1 MAMAVAASPPLP
13 MRSIM
18 SSARV
23 ALILVS
29 LGCADP
35 TATSSRPAALPALGS
50 AQQDNSYSI
59 NAADRTVNVTVVRV
73 RGETGEP
80 IHAFL
85 RRMFESADSADARR
99 MVLDL
104 RSLTGSDARLVTP
117 LVGGILRRD
126 RFLRDGG
133 LYVLTGSQSFSRAQN
148 AATLLEQYAH
158 PILIQ

>member
-1 MAMAVAASPPLP
+1 MAVAASPPLS

-23 ALILVS
+23 ALILVA

-35 TATSSRPAALPALGS
+35 TATSSRPAALPAARSG
-50 AQQDNSYSI
+50 QQDNSYSI
-59 NAADRTVNVTVVRV
+59 NGADRTVNVTVVRV
-73 RGETGEP
+73 RGETGES

-85 RRMFESADSADARR
+85 RRMFESADSADTRR

-104 RSLTGSDARLVTP
+104 RSLTGSDARLVAP

-126 RFLRDGG
+126 RFLRQGE
-133 LYVLTGSQSFSRAQN
+133 LYVLTGSQSFAPAQN
-148 AATLLEQYAH
+148 AATLLQQYAY
-158 PILIQ
+158 PIFVR

>member
-1 MAMAVAASPPLP
+1 

-29 LGCADP
+29 LACADP
-35 TATSSRPAALPALGS
+35 TATSSRPAALPATGS

-59 NAADRTVNVTVVRV
+59 NGADRTVNVTVVRV

-104 RSLTGSDARLVTP
+104 RSLTGSDARLLTP
-117 LVGGILRRD
+117 LVGGILKRD
-126 RFLRDGG
+126 RFLREGG
-133 LYVLTGSQSFSRAQN
+133 LNVLTSSQSFSPAQN
-148 AATLLEQYAH
+148 AATLLQQFAR
-158 PILIQ
+158 PIFVR

>member
-1 MAMAVAASPPLP
+1 
-13 MRSIM
+13 M

-35 TATSSRPAALPALGS
+35 TAMSSRRAALPALGS
-50 AQQDNSYSI
+50 AQPDNSYSI
-59 NAADRTVNVTVVRV
+59 NAADRIVNVTFVRV

-85 RRMFESADSADARR
+85 RRMFESADSADARS

-133 LYVLTGSQSFSRAQN
+133 LYVLTGSQSFSPAQN
-148 AATLLEQYAH
+148 AATLLQQYAH
-158 PILIQ
+158 PIFVR

>member
-18 SSARV
+18 SSALV

-73 RGETGEP
+73 RGETDEP

-85 RRMFESADSADARR
+85 RRMFESADSADARM

-104 RSLTGSDARLVTP
+104 RSITGSDARLVTP
-117 LVGGILRRD
+117 LVGGILKRD

-133 LYVLTGSQSFSRAQN
+133 LYVLTGSQSFSPTQN
-148 AATLLEQYAH
+148 AATLLQQYAH

>member
-1 MAMAVAASPPLP
+1 

-35 TATSSRPAALPALGS
+35 TATSSPPAVLQALGS
-50 AQQDNSYSI
+50 AQEDNSYSI
-59 NAADRTVNVTVVRV
+59 NAADRIVNVTVVRM
-73 RGETGEP
+73 RSETGEP

-85 RRMFESADSADARR
+85 WRMFESADSADARR

-117 LVGGILRRD
+117 LVGGILKRD
-126 RFLRDGG
+126 RFLREGG
-133 LYVLTGSQSFSRAQN
+133 LYVLTGSQSFSPAQN
-148 AATLLEQYAH
+148 AATLLQQYAH

>member
-1 MAMAVAASPPLP
+1 
-13 MRSIM
+13 M

-35 TATSSRPAALPALGS
+35 TATSSRPAGLPSAGS
-50 AQQDNSYSI
+50 APQDNSYSI
-59 NAADRTVNVTVVRV
+59 NGADRTVNVTVVRV

-85 RRMFESADSADARR
+85 RRMFESADSLDART
-99 MVLDL
+99 MVVDL

-117 LVGGILRRD
+117 LVGGILKRD

-133 LYVLTGSQSFSRAQN
+133 LYVLTGSKSFFPAQN
-148 AATLLEQYAH
+148 AATLLKHYAH
-158 PILIQ
+158 PILVQ

>member
-1 MAMAVAASPPLP
+1 
-13 MRSIM
+13 M

-35 TATSSRPAALPALGS
+35 TATSSRSAELPALGS
-50 AQQDNSYSI
+50 AQQGNSYSI

-133 LYVLTGSQSFSRAQN
+133 LYVLTGSQSFSPAQN
-148 AATLLEQYAH
+148 AATLLERYAH

>member
-1 MAMAVAASPPLP
+1 
-13 MRSIM
+13 M
-18 SSARV
+18 SSR
-23 ALILVS
+23 
-29 LGCADP
+29 
-35 TATSSRPAALPALGS
+35 RAALPALGS
-50 AQQDNSYSI
+50 AQPDNSYSI
-59 NAADRTVNVTVVRV
+59 NAADRIVNVTFVRV

-85 RRMFESADSADARR
+85 RRMFESADSADARS

-133 LYVLTGSQSFSRAQN
+133 LYVLTGSQSFSPAQN
-148 AATLLEQYAH
+148 AATLLQQYAH
-158 PILIQ
+158 PIFVR

>member
-1 MAMAVAASPPLP
+1 
-13 MRSIM
+13 M
-18 SSARV
+18 SSAWV

-29 LGCADP
+29 LACADP
-35 TATSSRPAALPALGS
+35 TATSSRSAALPALGS

-73 RGETGEP
+73 RGETDEP

-85 RRMFESADSADARR
+85 RRMFQSADSADARR

-117 LVGGILRRD
+117 LVGGILKRD

-133 LYVLTGSQSFSRAQN
+133 LYVLTGSQSFSPAQN
-148 AATLLEQYAH
+148 AATLLQQYAH
-158 PILIQ
+158 PIFVQ

>member
-1 MAMAVAASPPLP
+1 

-59 NAADRTVNVTVVRV
+59 NGADRTVNVTVVRV

-85 RRMFESADSADARR
+85 RRMFESADSLDART
-99 MVLDL
+99 MVVDL

-133 LYVLTGSQSFSRAQN
+133 LYVLTGSQSFSPVQN
-148 AATLLEQYAH
+148 AATLLQAYAR
-158 PILIQ
+158 PIFVR

>member
-1 MAMAVAASPPLP
+1 
-13 MRSIM
+13 M
-18 SSARV
+18 SGARV
-23 ALILVS
+23 ALMLVS

-35 TATSSRPAALPALGS
+35 TATSSRAAALPALGS

-104 RSLTGSDARLVTP
+104 RSITGSDARLVTP

-133 LYVLTGSQSFSRAQN
+133 LYVLTGSQSFSPAQN
-148 AATLLEQYAH
+148 AATLLQQYVH
-158 PILIQ
+158 PILVQ

>member
-1 MAMAVAASPPLP
+1 

-23 ALILVS
+23 ALALVS
-29 LGCADP
+29 LACADP
-35 TATSSRPAALPALGS
+35 TATSSRQAALPALGS

-59 NAADRTVNVTVVRV
+59 NPADRTVNVTVVRV

-99 MVLDL
+99 MALDL

-117 LVGGILRRD
+117 LIGGILKRD

-133 LYVLTGSQSFSRAQN
+133 LYVLTGSQSFSPAQN
-148 AATLLEQYAH
+148 AATLLQEYAR
-158 PILIQ
+158 PIFVR

>member
-1 MAMAVAASPPLP
+1 VAMAVAASPPLP
-13 MRSIM
+13 MRSIT

-23 ALILVS
+23 ALILVL

-35 TATSSRPAALPALGS
+35 TATSSRPAALPAAGS
-50 AQQDNSYSI
+50 AQQDNSYAI
-59 NAADRTVNVTVVRV
+59 NGADRTVNVTVLRV

-85 RRMFESADSADARR
+85 RRMFESADSAGSRR

-117 LVGGILRRD
+117 LVGSILKRD

-133 LYVLTGSQSFSRAQN
+133 LYVLTGSQSFSPAQN
-148 AATLLEQYAH
+148 AATLLQQYAH
-158 PILIQ
+158 PIFVR

>member
-1 MAMAVAASPPLP
+1 MT
-13 MRSIM
+13 SIT

-23 ALILVS
+23 VLILVS

-35 TATSSRPAALPALGS
+35 TATSSRPAALPAPGS

-117 LVGGILRRD
+117 LVGGILKRD

-133 LYVLTGSQSFSRAQN
+133 LYVLTASQTFSPAQN
-148 AATLLEQYAH
+148 AAALLQQYAH
-158 PILIQ
+158 PILVL

>member
-1 MAMAVAASPPLP
+1 MK
-13 MRSIM
+13 SIM
-18 SSARV
+18 SWARI
-23 ALILVS
+23 ALIVVS

-35 TATSSRPAALPALGS
+35 TATLSRAAALPAIGLE
-50 AQQDNSYSI
+50 QQDNSYSM
-59 NAADRTVNVTVVRV
+59 NSADGTVRVTIVRV

-85 RRMFESADSADARR
+85 RRMFESADSAGARR
-99 MVLDL
+99 LVLDL

-117 LVGGILRRD
+117 LVGGILKRD
-126 RFLRDGG
+126 RFLREGG
-133 LYVLTGSQSFSRAQN
+133 LYVLTGSQSFSPAQN

>member
-1 MAMAVAASPPLP
+1 

-29 LGCADP
+29 LACADP
-35 TATSSRPAALPALGS
+35 TATSLRPAALPAAGS

-59 NAADRTVNVTVVRV
+59 NADRTVNVTVLRM
-73 RGETGEP
+73 RGETGEA
-80 IHAFL
+80 IHTFL
-85 RRMFESADSADARR
+85 RRMFESADSADAQR

-126 RFLRDGG
+126 RFLLDGG
-133 LYVLTGSQSFSRAQN
+133 LYVLTGLHSFSPAQN
-148 AATLLEQYAH
+148 AASLLQQYAH
-158 PILIQ
+158 PILLQ